1 LNKSIRILVVDDDDS
16 IRTVL
21 KAILEDEGYIVD
33 LAKNGKE
40 AIEKSNIIFYNM
52 ALIDFK
58 LPDMDGTELLGA
70 MKETTPKMIKIII
83 TGYPTLQNAVNAVN
97 EHADGYIIKPLKMEN
112 LLKTI
117 KKHLKKYYQAKKY
130 SVEKVAEFIE
140 TRAKEL
146 GHIHKPHR

>member
-1 LNKSIRILVVDDDDS
+1 MNKSIRILVVDDDDS

-33 LAKNGKE
+33 LAENGKE

-97 EHADGYIIKPLKMEN
+97 EHADGYIIKPLNMEN

>member
-1 LNKSIRILVVDDDDS
+1 
-16 IRTVL
+16 
-21 KAILEDEGYIVD
+21 LEDEGYIVD
-33 LAKNGKE
+33 LAENGKE

-97 EHADGYIIKPLKMEN
+97 EHADGYIIKPLNMEN

>member
-33 LAKNGKE
+33 LAENGKE

-97 EHADGYIIKPLKMEN
+97 EHADGYIIKPLNMEN

>member
-1 LNKSIRILVVDDDDS
+1 MNKSIRILVVDDDDS

-21 KAILEDEGYIVD
+21 KAILENEGYIVD
-33 LAKNGKE
+33 LAENGKE
-40 AIEKSNIIFYNM
+40 AIEKSNMIFYNM

-97 EHADGYIIKPLKMEN
+97 EHADGYIIKPLNMEN

-117 KKHLKKYYQAKKY
+117 KKHLKKYYRAKKY

>member
-1 LNKSIRILVVDDDDS
+1 
-16 IRTVL
+16 
-21 KAILEDEGYIVD
+21 
-33 LAKNGKE
+33 
-40 AIEKSNIIFYNM
+40 
-52 ALIDFK
+52 
-58 LPDMDGTELLGA
+58 MDGTELLGA

-97 EHADGYIIKPLKMEN
+97 EHADGYIIKPLNMEN

>member
-1 LNKSIRILVVDDDDS
+1 MNKTIRILVVDDDDS

-21 KAILEDEGYIVD
+21 KAILEDEGYIID

-97 EHADGYIIKPLKMEN
+97 EHADGYIIKPLNMEN

>member
-1 LNKSIRILVVDDDDS
+1 MNKSIRILVVDDDDS

-21 KAILEDEGYIVD
+21 KAILEDEGYIID

-97 EHADGYIIKPLKMEN
+97 EHADGYIIKPLNMEN

>member
-1 LNKSIRILVVDDDDS
+1 
-16 IRTVL
+16 L

-97 EHADGYIIKPLKMEN
+97 EHADGYIIKPLNMEN

>member
-1 LNKSIRILVVDDDDS
+1 MNKSIRILVVDDDDS

-33 LAKNGKE
+33 LAENGKE

-97 EHADGYIIKPLKMEN
+97 EHADGYIIKPLNMEN

-130 SVEKVAEFIE
+130 SVDKVAEFIE

>member
-1 LNKSIRILVVDDDDS
+1 MNKSIRILVVDDDDS

-97 EHADGYIIKPLKMEN
+97 EHADGYIIKPLNMEN

>member
-1 LNKSIRILVVDDDDS
+1 
-16 IRTVL
+16 L
-21 KAILEDEGYIVD
+21 KAILEDEGYIID

-97 EHADGYIIKPLKMEN
+97 EHADGYIIKPLNMEN

>member
-97 EHADGYIIKPLKMEN
+97 EHADGYIIKPLNMEN

>member
-1 LNKSIRILVVDDDDS
+1 MNKSIRILVVDDDDS

-21 KAILEDEGYIVD
+21 KVILEDEGYIVD

-58 LPDMDGTELLGA
+58 LPDMDGTDLLGA

-97 EHADGYIIKPLKMEN
+97 EHADGYIIKPLNMEN

-117 KKHLKKYYQAKKY
+117 KKHLKKYYRAKKY

>member
-1 LNKSIRILVVDDDDS
+1 MNKSIRILIVDDDDS

-21 KAILEDEGYIVD
+21 KAILEDEGYIID

-97 EHADGYIIKPLKMEN
+97 EHADGYIIKPLNMEN

>member
-1 LNKSIRILVVDDDDS
+1 MNKSIRILVVDDDDS

-58 LPDMDGTELLGA
+58 LPDMDGTALLGA

-97 EHADGYIIKPLKMEN
+97 EHADGYIIKPLNMEN

>member
-1 LNKSIRILVVDDDDS
+1 MNKSIRILVVDDDDS

-21 KAILEDEGYIVD
+21 KAILEDEGYIID

>member
-1 LNKSIRILVVDDDDS
+1 
-16 IRTVL
+16 L

-33 LAKNGKE
+33 LAENGKE

-97 EHADGYIIKPLKMEN
+97 EHADGYIIKPLNMEN

>member
-1 LNKSIRILVVDDDDS
+1 MNKSIRILVVDDDDS

-40 AIEKSNIIFYNM
+40 AIEKSNIIFYNI

-58 LPDMDGTELLGA
+58 LPDIDGTELLGA

-97 EHADGYIIKPLKMEN
+97 EHADGYIIKPLNMEN

>member
-1 LNKSIRILVVDDDDS
+1 MDKTIRILVVDDDES

-33 LAKNGKE
+33 LAETGNE
-40 AIEKSNIIFYNM
+40 AIDKSNLIFYNM
-52 ALIDFK
+52 ALIDFR
-58 LPDMDGTELLGA
+58 LPDMEGTELLDK
-70 MKETTPKMIKIII
+70 MKETTPKMVKIII
-83 TGYPTLQNAVNAVN
+83 TGYPTLRNAVRAVN
-97 EHADGYIIKPLKMEN
+97 KHADGYIIKPLNMEK

-130 SVEKVAEFIE
+130 SVDKVTEFIE

-146 GHIHKPHR
+146 GHIPRPQR